1 MKILALESSTQMA
14 SAAILENGVVVAE
27 ESSMRQRSHSEFLN
41 AAVFRLLQS
50 QSWLVSDVDAF
61 AVGKGPGSFTG
72 IRVAS
77 NVGKTFAYSFNKPL
91 LTVDSLQNLAL
102 QTQTNLP
109 ILTIINAYKNLVY
122 TGLYIWNHGKLEE
135 LRAPF
140 VSDLP
145 NLEKVLESYTQA
157 VVVGDGYLAFS
168 NFFSDSLKP
177 KLVRLENSS
186 DFPTATTLGIESD
199 RLLKLNKTLEWI
211 SFSPLYLRA
220 SEAEENLN
228 KKMESQH
235 GRD

>member
-1 MKILALESSTQMA
+1 MA
-14 SAAILENGVVVAE
+14 SAAILENGVVVALE
-27 ESSMRQRSHSEFLN
+27 TSMRQRSHSEFLN

-50 QSWLVSDVDAF
+50 KNWLVSDVDAF

-91 LTVDSLQNLAL
+91 LTIDSLRNLAL
-102 QTQTNLP
+102 QTQTDLP

-122 TGLYIWNHGKLEE
+122 TGLYIWNQGNLTE
-135 LRAPF
+135 LKSPF

-145 NLEKVLESYTQA
+145 SLEMVIEAYPKAL
-157 VVVGDGYLAFS
+157 VVGDGYLAFS
-168 NFFSDSLKP
+168 NFFSEALKQ
-177 KLVRLENSS
+177 KLVRNDEFS
-186 DFPTATTLGIESD
+186 DYPTASALGVESD

-220 SEAEENLN
+220 SEAEENLY